1 MPFDIIKTTVLGYA
15 LALVAGTTMADP
27 FKSMNESFGKIETG
41 YGTNDSDFMRYR
53 TRYHFIAPVN
63 WMNDPSAPYF
73 DGQYYHLY
81 YQHNPYKPIWGNM
94 TWGHAI
100 STDLLKWQ
108 DKPFALYPDG
118 PDDQQGVF
126 DGTVLFEK
134 GYQDLPTLVYTAVSA
149 SGDPYIQGQE
159 KQVLAVT
166 KDNGDTWT
174 RIKTVIAEPPRNLTV
189 NGFRDPYLFRSPAFD
204 QLLKLGGDASDS
216 IYMSVSSGIDEKGG
230 RLWLYHSTNWVDWE
244 FRGPLLSH
252 PAQHVAN
259 EVYYGNDG
267 SNWEVASYYPLK
279 DPLGGDDWHFATWGT
294 QGGRQK
300 KNFDHWGVWTAGQRL
315 SLSEPDEDE
324 VAAPTPRIEE
334 TMSGVFDWGLLYAQ
348 LMFEDTKDGNDRA
361 LVVGWVQDDLLAP
374 EKNPG
379 RWNGVMGLVRET
391 FIQKI
396 DNVSPQDPLLQ
407 QGYSSW
413 VYDEKTNTVRTLGT
427 RPVEE
432 VAFMRGDNKKWTL
445 DQSDAESKDLS
456 NYSIPVNSKYVEIDA
471 TFHTSSESIF
481 SIVVRQSEHEETVI
495 SYIPSNSNI
504 HINRTISTQQSDVYR
519 TGSESHPVPLF
530 RIQDDKDDKK
540 ATLEPLNL
548 RIFVDNSLVEV
559 FANERMAVSTRI
571 YPTHDDSIGMSLRL
585 PSDVTVTKLDVYS
598 IDFTAWDR
606 P

>member
-1 MPFDIIKTTVLGYA
+1 
-15 LALVAGTTMADP
+15 MADP
-27 FKSMNESFGKIETG
+27 FKSMNESFGKVETG
-41 YGTNDSDFMRYR
+41 YGTSDSDFMKYR
-53 TRYHFIAPVN
+53 TQYHFIAPVN

-81 YQHNPYKPIWGNM
+81 YQHNPYMPIWGNM
-94 TWGHAI
+94 TWGHAV
-100 STDLLKWQ
+100 STNLLKWQ
-108 DKPFALYPDG
+108 DRPFALYPDG
-118 PDDQQGVF
+118 PDDQQGAF

-204 QLLKLGGDASDS
+204 QLLKFGDGASDS
-216 IYMSVSSGIDEKGG
+216 IYMSISS
-230 RLWLYHSTNWVDWE
+230 
-244 FRGPLLSH
+244 
-252 PAQHVAN
+252 
-259 EVYYGNDG
+259 
-267 SNWEVASYYPLK
+267 VASYYQLA
-279 DPLGGDDWHFATWGT
+279 DPLGDDDWHLACWGS
-294 QGGRQK
+294 QWGRK
-300 KNFDHWGVWTAGQRL
+300 KENFDHWALWTAGQRL

-324 VAAPTPRIEE
+324 VAASTPRIEE

-348 LMFEDTKDGNDRA
+348 LIFGDTKDSNGRA
-361 LVVGWVQDDLLAP
+361 LAVGWVQDDLLAP

-379 RWNGVMGLVRET
+379 RWNG
-391 FIQKI
+391 
-396 DNVSPQDPLLQ
+396 
-407 QGYSSW
+407 YSSW
-413 VYDEKTNTVRTLGT
+413 VYDEKTKTARTLGI
-427 RPVEE
+427 RPMEE
-432 VAFMRGDNKKWTL
+432 VTSMRGDKKWSL
-445 DQSDAESKDLS
+445 DQGNTKNKDLS

-471 TFHTSSESIF
+471 TFQVSSESIF
-481 SIVVRQSEHEETVI
+481 GIVIRQSEHEETVI

-504 HINRTISTQQSDVYR
+504 HINRTISTQQPDIYR
-519 TGSESHPVPLF
+519 TGSESHAVPLF
-530 RIQDDKDDKK
+530 QIQDGEN
-540 ATLEPLNL
+540 AMLEPLNL

-571 YPTHDDSIGMSLRL
+571 YPTHDDSTGMSIRL